1 MHQSRVEQADVIGRD
16 DGFLAGLRKIFET
29 SDLKIEEGLEQECGD
44 VLDALRPP
52 GAQHECDDDE
62 VRSAE
67 RRIEKR
73 YRNLRV
79 LHCGDRQ
86 SR

>member
-1 MHQSRVEQADVIGRD
+1 MIGRD
-16 DGFLAGLRKIFET
+16 DGFLAGLRKVFET

-52 GAQHECDDDE
+52 GAQHECDHDE
-62 VRSAE
+62 VCRAE

-73 YRNLRV
+73 DRNLRV
-79 LHCGDRQ
+79 LHRGYREA
-86 SR
+86 R